1 MMKGLKKQKFAAVFL
16 CIAGVLA
23 IAVWAFKDQINTSS
37 YFIDPQSQ
45 ELVAHGQAIYSVHC
59 AACHGVNLQGQMNWR
74 QRLSNGR
81 LPAPP
86 HDESGHTWHHP
97 DAQLFDIVQNGLVP
111 GRTAPENYVS
121 DMPAY
126 GDTLSDQDIVAV
138 LAYIKSRWP
147 VAALKAQRTVTSESH

>member
-1 MMKGLKKQKFAAVFL
+1 MVKDIGKPKLAAIIL
-16 CIAGVLA
+16 SILGVLA
-23 IAVWAFKDQINTSS
+23 IATWTLKDGSKAS
-37 YFIDPQSQ
+37 PYFIDSQ
-45 ELVAHGQAIYSVHC
+45 DQGLVAHGQTIYTAHC
-59 AACHGVNLQGQMNWR
+59 AACHGVNLQGQFNWR
-74 QRLSNGR
+74 NRLSNGR

-86 HDESGHTWHHP
+86 HDENGHTWHHP

-111 GRTAPENYVS
+111 GRTAPEGYES

-147 VAALKAQRTVTSESH
+147 VAALKAQRNVTLDAH